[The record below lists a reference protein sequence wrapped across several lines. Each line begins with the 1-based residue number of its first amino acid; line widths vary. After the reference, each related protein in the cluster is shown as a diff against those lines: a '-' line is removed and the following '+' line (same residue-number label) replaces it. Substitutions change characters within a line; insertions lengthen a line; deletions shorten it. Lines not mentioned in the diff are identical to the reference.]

1 MLNCQYCDKEC
12 KNQNSHRNHE
22 RLCPKNPS
30 RVYKNGM
37 EGKTP
42 WNKGLSKDDPRVL
55 KNAEKISASMKGKSG
70 RVWTDEQRAAKSAW
84 RKQYHLDNP
93 EAHPN
98 RKLAGNR
105 SKISYPEQIAFDW
118 LTANNIQF
126 EHQKKVGSYYPDFVI
141 GNMILEIDG
150 EYWHNEEK
158 DAKKDCFFR
167 ENGYTVVRVKA
178 KEFIEARLSQI
189 FYL

>member
-1 MLNCQYCDKEC
+1 MLLCQYCGKES
-12 KNQNSHRNHE
+12 KNPNAHRNHE

-42 WNKGLSKDDPRVL
+42 WNKGLTKDDPRV
-55 KNAEKISASMKGKSG
+55 NQYAVTISENTKGRPG
-70 RVWTDEQRAAKSAW
+70 RAWTQEQKDAKSAW
-84 RKQYHLDNP
+84 RKQYHLDHP

-118 LTANNIQF
+118 LTKNNIIF

-141 GNMILEIDG
+141 GDMILEIDG
-150 EYWHNEEK
+150 EYWHDEEK

-167 ENGYTVVRVKA
+167 ENGYTVIRVKA
-178 KEFIEARLSQI
+178 KELIETRLSQI
-189 FYL
+189 FGV